1 MKRQIPDD
9 STSIEVVRVVKIL
22 ETENKMV
29 VSRSWEEEGMG
40 SCCSMG
46 IEFQFCKMA

>member
-9 STSIEVVRVVKIL
+9 SSSIEVGRVVKIP

-29 VSRSWEEEGMG
+29 AARSWEEGMG
-40 SCCSMG
+40 SCCSIG
-46 IEFQFCKMA
+46 TEFQFCKME